1 MTTELNLLETLC
13 DSLTKVTADRQ
24 FRADRQSQDFRDL
37 MQALADSKV
46 FVANA
51 HIIDE
56 KAAKGTGRR
65 KRVVKATS

>member
-1 MTTELNLLETLC
+1 
-13 DSLTKVTADRQ
+13 
-24 FRADRQSQDFRDL
+24 

-56 KAAKGTGRR
+56 KAAKDTGRR